1 MGHVVRNFGPKR
13 AAIKPLVLE
22 YLHDCNDNTVSK
34 FAFRNIHT
42 RGNLVLTDVFYNNI
56 RYAHDYAELSRDHRY
71 FCKIVAEDLR
81 DAAGR
86 SVYFDMIDGRLKI
99 IT

>member
-1 MGHVVRNFGPKR
+1 M
-13 AAIKPLVLE
+13 
-22 YLHDCNDNTVSK
+22 
-34 FAFRNIHT
+34 
-42 RGNLVLTDVFYNNI
+42 LTDVFYNNI

-81 DAAGR
+81 NAAGR